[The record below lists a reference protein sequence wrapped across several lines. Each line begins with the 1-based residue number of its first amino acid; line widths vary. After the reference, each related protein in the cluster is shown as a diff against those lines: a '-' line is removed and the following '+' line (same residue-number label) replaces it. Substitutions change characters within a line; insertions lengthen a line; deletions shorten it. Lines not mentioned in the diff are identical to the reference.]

1 MGGPTGPTNT
11 SRNVPSTSSGLQ
23 QPELRYLAI
32 GRIVKAHGV
41 QGELSVAVLTD
52 FPERFDT
59 TEWVYLGDEFEAD
72 AYRLEK
78 FRWHKKHVLLTL
90 EGVNDRLQA
99 EQLKGF
105 FVQIPI
111 EDVAP
116 LEEGDFYVYEL
127 VGLQVVTVDNQV
139 LGTLVDI
146 METGANDVYVVESS
160 DKNQILLPAIPDVVK
175 EIDTDA
181 GQITIELIDGL
192 I

>member
-1 MGGPTGPTNT
+1 VAGPTGPANT
-11 SRNVPSTSSGLQ
+11 TENVPNTSSGLQ

-32 GRIVKAHGV
+32 GRVVKAHGV

-59 TEWVYLGDEFEAD
+59 IEWVYLGDEFEAD
-72 AYRLEK
+72 AYCLEK

-90 EGVNDRLQA
+90 EGIDDRFQA
-99 EQLKGF
+99 ERFKGL

-127 VGLQVVTVDNQV
+127 IGLQIVTADNQL
-139 LGTLVDI
+139 LGTLIDI
-146 METGANDVYVVESS
+146 LETGANDVYVVETPE
-160 DKNQILLPAIPDVVK
+160 KNQILLPAIPDVVK
-175 EIDTDA
+175 KIDVNA
-181 GQITIELIDGL
+181 GQIIVELIDGL